1 MPKKTT
7 VERAKFKLEINKAL
21 FQSEDIRD
29 LILGDTSGMSLD
41 TIRSKFKKRV
51 FSHLFVDDTI
61 EDADTFIFYD
71 VIFPSLHEHTKRC
84 QVHMYLI
91 CHRDILNNYS
101 RDGYYGDRID
111 ILSEMVEN
119 ALINDD
125 KTVVKFG
132 IGNLTLDELMVYNT
146 RRFYGVH
153 LVLSVPSFR

>member
-1 MPKKTT
+1 MQKKTT
-7 VERAKFKLEINKAL
+7 RERAKFKREINKAL

-29 LILGDTSGMSLD
+29 LLFGDTSQMSTD
-41 TIRSKFKKRV
+41 MIRNKFKTRV
-51 FSHLFVDDTI
+51 FSHLFVDETI

-71 VIFPSLHEHTKRC
+71 VIFPNLHEHTKRC

-91 CHRDILNNYS
+91 CHRDILNTYS

-111 ILSEMVEN
+111 ILSEMVED

-125 KTVVKFG
+125 NTVVKFG

-146 RRFYGVH
+146 QRFYGVH
-153 LVLSVPSFR
+153 LVFSVPSFR